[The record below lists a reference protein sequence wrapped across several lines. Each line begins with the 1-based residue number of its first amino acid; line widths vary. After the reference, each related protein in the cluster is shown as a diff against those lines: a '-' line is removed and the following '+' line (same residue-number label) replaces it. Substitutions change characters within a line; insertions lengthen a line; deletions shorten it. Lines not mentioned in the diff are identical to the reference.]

1 VATGATDTHSRA
13 RFTAKTMSFITGE
26 KYEVVVDKT
35 EACRSQAGETT
46 FTPMSR
52 HVEVA
57 CRVHRCVGEVTVAC
71 RYAKAGT
78 GHWSSALPMPDGIA
92 FNVYHKRLGV
102 PVAHGATR
110 SDRHDTCVLSSS
122 SGDAAG
128 ERGVHQSLFV
138 GETYTIEVPATV
150 QLQMAKKDFV
160 VTSEGHVVSVVLARR
175 VGRVMV
181 HLLPG
186 ESDLP
191 VPTSVM
197 LQLKHRGLDQRV
209 MPAFPVGADRAELH
223 GEDTLLVGETYEL
236 SASANGAIIPTSTDF
251 VVADGQVVQ
260 VQLEVFAIRIRLAQS
275 LALHRL
281 LAAWGEGPANGGDA
295 GVGAPAQA
303 GDSTWSHR
311 FWPGQPWAQR
321 GGDFEA
327 AASGTTQV
335 SGWPAPVVWSSTP
348 AMVAD
353 VQRWVDEP
361 GTNHG
366 WLMLGDEP
374 SSQNATR
381 LASREIGDTLA
392 RPRLR
397 VSWLLPLADAQVPL
411 PPWALGL
418 LGVGAAAALLR
429 RRPAQK

>member
-1 VATGATDTHSRA
+1 MADSPTLTRRAWLGA
-13 RFTAKTMSFITGE
+13 GL
-26 KYEVVVDKT
+26 
-35 EACRSQAGETT
+35 C
-46 FTPMSR
+46 
-52 HVEVA
+52 
-57 CRVHRCVGEVTVAC
+57 
-71 RYAKAGT
+71 
-78 GHWSSALPMPDGIA
+78 
-92 FNVYHKRLGV
+92 
-102 PVAHGATR
+102 
-110 SDRHDTCVLSSS
+110 
-122 SGDAAG
+122 AA
-128 ERGVHQSLFV
+128 
-138 GETYTIEVPATV
+138 VPASAEQATQTV
-150 QLQMAKKDFV
+150 LTAVADATIFAEQ
-160 VTSEGHVVSVVLARR
+160 G
-175 VGRVMV
+175 G
-181 HLLPG
+181 
-186 ESDLP
+186 
-191 VPTSVM
+191 
-197 LQLKHRGLDQRV
+197 
-209 MPAFPVGADRAELH
+209 GAAYDA
-223 GEDTLLVGETYEL
+223 
-236 SASANGAIIPTSTDF
+236 
-251 VVADGQVVQ
+251 VADGRGPNLWPSVIAAGVIRRALLRFDTTAVPPGAQVVQ

-335 SGWPAPVVWSSTP
+335 SGWPAPVVWSRTP